1 MKLDVGNV
9 RKIAS
14 LARLSVTDAEAEAY
28 VTHMNRMLDYVAQL
42 SEVDTS
48 KVPTLEHAVEMDT
61 PLRDDVVNRPFDVV
75 RGLENAPAA
84 ELNMFRVPKVIE

>member
-48 KVPTLEHAVEMDT
+48 KVPALEHAVEMDT
-61 PLRDDVVNRPFDVV
+61 PLRDDVVRRPFDVV

>member
-1 MKLDVGNV
+1 MKLDVKQV

-28 VTHMNRMLDYVAQL
+28 VSHMNRMLDYVAQL

-48 KVPTLEHAVEMDT
+48 RVPPLEHAVEMET
-61 PLRDDVVNRPFDVV
+61 PLREDRVERHFDVA

>member
-1 MKLDVGNV
+1 MKLDANQV

-28 VTHMNRMLDYVAQL
+28 VTHMNKMLDYVAQL

-48 KVPTLEHAVEMDT
+48 KVPALEHAVEMAT
-61 PLRDDVVNRPFDVV
+61 PMREDRVSRLFDAA